1 MEMLTSCFGMKR
13 KKSIILE
20 FGDGIY
26 YSFDSD
32 TEVKTF
38 KWVLEGSPSTFEG
51 LVGKTVKYYGN
62 NDELEFAIAKG
73 SGIIYL
79 PVTGSSFSFDLKLGD
94 EYVAPEDPVSYG
106 STYTVSINYQP

>member
-1 MEMLTSCFGMKR
+1 MLTSCFGMKR

-79 PVTGSSFSFDLKLGD
+79 PVTGSSFSL
-94 EYVAPEDPVSYG
+94 
-106 STYTVSINYQP
+106 I